1 MRTWRTRSY
10 EQTISPSLLS
20 AQTRPDLTC
29 SVSLAQQLQKAPC
42 IADVRFTNQIASR
55 AGLYKDMGLRF
66 RPIPEDQA
74 QAMCHNH
81 IGVVVYH
88 DAAWANALEATYDE
102 EGFQLTEED
111 QQAGLQLEGPHAE
124 RQQRKAKRVNS
135 KVASQ
140 MGCLTLFV
148 DMSCVAGFP
157 GNASI
162 ADWKSRAG
170 SGFAEEPW
178 GRRHR
183 PASLVPVEKAKS
195 PLLCLSDCRSLFDHV
210 HKDGNPRVPTDR
222 RLAIDLAALRQGLK
236 AEQWSTKLPLGW
248 VPSSLQLGD
257 VLTKPSDPKD
267 WWDML
272 GEKLVIPIDVGT
284 PGLANKNSREEKTS
298 VKHKGDSQTIDCHAV
313 VSHEQASH

>member
-81 IGVVVYH
+81 IGVVVCH

-183 PASLVPVEKAKS
+183 PAS
-195 PLLCLSDCRSLFDHV
+195 
-210 HKDGNPRVPTDR
+210 KD
-222 RLAIDLAALRQGLK
+222 LK
-236 AEQWSTKLPLGW
+236 AGSTCGLSRPRPRGESQEPTALPFGLPLS
-248 VPSSLQLGD
+248 VRSCTQRRKSQSSYR
-257 VLTKPSDPKD
+257 S
-267 WWDML
+267 
-272 GEKLVIPIDVGT
+272 E
-284 PGLANKNSREEKTS
+284 
-298 VKHKGDSQTIDCHAV
+298 
-313 VSHEQASH
+313 VSHRSCGITPRAKGRAMEHQAPTRMGAE